1 MSTPPAPGQ
10 EERARQLRQ
19 ALLGSWLL
27 TFVICAVLV
36 VLDIVPL
43 VAVAAFF
50 LLDSVV
56 LALVARSA
64 RAKGGQRGPSGLT

>member
-1 MSTPPAPGQ
+1 MSTPPAPSQ

-27 TFVICAVLV
+27 TVVICGVLV
-36 VLDIVPL
+36 VLDVVPL
-43 VAVAAFF
+43 FAVAAFF

-64 RAKGGQRGPSGLT
+64 RAKGEPRGPSGL